1 MDSGRGLSCRICRWP
16 MKKVIVNKVWR
27 SQCRAP
33 GTGPEGAR
41 AGRAPPARP
50 GRAAVSQP
58 RAGGSITLHCCH
70 EADGKYRAPG
80 FFHTV
85 LAPAAHISCHD
96 DQTRRPRPTHFS
108 TDGEATSRKAQ
119 ASTRGPGPPAR
130 NVRRKPRIPATTTA
144 ASLPPAAA
152 PPPRAQKR
160 AQGEARGCARR
171 VVRPPLSSFEAGAT
185 PRRAASVAH

>member
-70 EADGKYRAPG
+70 EADGKYRAP
-80 FFHTV
+80 
-85 LAPAAHISCHD
+85 
-96 DQTRRPRPTHFS
+96 RRPRPTHFS